1 MVACSWLRVVAGWS
15 PVALISSDLAPA
27 SSKRFFDIQV
37 TIECGFTLKSVRDMI
52 RIDRQENCLVFVDRI
67 PTRADLQTLRRI
79 VFCIWATWQ
88 RREYMVRN
96 RKSILKVL
104 WKIAVSKV
112 LKYTPKFF
120 LEVIVLLPNLQAA
133 LLLFNYR
140 KDTATDFMFKIF
152 QYKVLT
158 IIVFQK

>member
-1 MVACSWLRVVAGWS
+1 
-15 PVALISSDLAPA
+15 
-27 SSKRFFDIQV
+27 
-37 TIECGFTLKSVRDMI
+37 
-52 RIDRQENCLVFVDRI
+52 
-67 PTRADLQTLRRI
+67 
-79 VFCIWATWQ
+79 
-88 RREYMVRN
+88 MVRN

-112 LKYTPKFF
+112 LKYPPKFF

>member
-1 MVACSWLRVVAGWS
+1 
-15 PVALISSDLAPA
+15 
-27 SSKRFFDIQV
+27 
-37 TIECGFTLKSVRDMI
+37 
-52 RIDRQENCLVFVDRI
+52 
-67 PTRADLQTLRRI
+67 
-79 VFCIWATWQ
+79 
-88 RREYMVRN
+88 MVRN

-112 LKYTPKFF
+112 LKYPPKFF
-120 LEVIVLLPNLQAA
+120 LEVIVLLPNLQAG

-158 IIVFQK
+158 IIVFQKQSLCRRSVTEVCFYISRISLKSIALFHAKFLFIQPLKTSEELLQFEINIYCIIKKKRISRTKGFLTFSGHREMKHWR